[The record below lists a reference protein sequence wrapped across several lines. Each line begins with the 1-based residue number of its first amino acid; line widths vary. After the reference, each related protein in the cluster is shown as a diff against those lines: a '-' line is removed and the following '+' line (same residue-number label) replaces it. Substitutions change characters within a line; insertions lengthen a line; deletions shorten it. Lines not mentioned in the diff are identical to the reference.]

1 MADKRIRI
9 ILDSKGAKRN
19 ADELN
24 KSVRGVGDSA
34 NSAQFSVNKLAAA
47 ITGAI
52 STQKV
57 IEYADA
63 WTRVQNQLKQ
73 ATNSQEELAQSTNRI
88 LQISIDTRTNLEE
101 TANLYSRFRNA
112 IDETVLS
119 DERLFKIT
127 ETINKSL
134 AVSGATATESAGAL
148 RQLSQAI
155 ASGVLR
161 GEEFNSIS
169 EQAPSILKAVQVQ
182 TGKTAG
188 ELRKLAADGFITS
201 ELLVKSLENYASTI
215 NNQFSK
221 ATATF
226 GQRLE
231 VARTQ
236 TIAFV
241 GANETIAGAVDL
253 AGSSIVTLSEN
264 LELLL
269 EIAGAGAALYVARL
283 IPSVIAYT
291 GAIVASTAAQVA
303 SRPAVTGLSAALGVQ
318 AGALTA
324 ARVQA
329 NLMTVA
335 AGALRGAL
343 AFLGGPA
350 GVVFL
355 AAAALIYFGSR
366 AKEAIDPTSLLTQ
379 SVEGLTNAQRELIK
393 LNINKAFDEQITIIE
408 DAAKKVKFLEDTL
421 TRGTVKS
428 KEGIK
433 AANDE
438 LVIQSARLDEA
449 RIAAEKLTQKLAEVI
464 KPASAP
470 KRTEETPVD
479 VKAKGFDP
487 FDDLQDA
494 LDKENANIRVIESA
508 KNVTKSLEQ
517 ELALRRTIADIYRSN
532 ELGADASFYEKQL
545 AQIQIREAEERAIAQ
560 AKFSEEAAQREERLA
575 ATLENDKLTDEARK
589 ALKAEFDAQELLA
602 TQILEQEKTAIQE
615 EATKA
620 RMELDR
626 AEWEARLNNAGALGN
641 ALISLGQGQSKKIF
655 KIGQTLALAQAAVA
669 LPTAVMESFKN
680 GGGYPWGLIPAGIML
695 ATGLKNI
702 QNIRSAGAGLGG
714 GGGSV
719 PTPSLGSATGT
730 TGQPSIPSTASTQ
743 QVEQRRV
750 YELRGVAGN
759 DKITVDQFRELMEQ
773 DGAVVVL
780 SDSVNDASRRNV
792 TGVTAR

>member
-1 MADKRIRI
+1 MTNKRIRI

-24 KSVRGVGDSA
+24 QSMRGAGKGADA
-34 NSAQFSVNKLAAA
+34 AQFAVNKLTAA
-47 ITGAI
+47 ISAYISVSAGISAIKGISSIGDEYLKITGLL
-52 STQKV
+52 
-57 IEYADA
+57 
-63 WTRVQNQLKQ
+63 NL
-73 ATNSQEELAQSTNRI
+73 ATNSQEEFNLALEESKRVAEATRAPLTATVETFSALNRVTDGLGKSQSELFRI
-88 LQISIDTRTNLEE
+88 L
-101 TANLYSRFRNA
+101 
-112 IDETVLS
+112 
-119 DERLFKIT
+119 
-127 ETINKSL
+127 ETINKS
-134 AVSGATATESAGAL
+134 
-148 RQLSQAI
+148 I
-155 ASGVLR
+155 
-161 GEEFNSIS
+161 
-169 EQAPSILKAVQVQ
+169 
-182 TGKTAG
+182 
-188 ELRKLAADGFITS
+188 
-201 ELLVKSLENYASTI
+201 
-215 NNQFSK
+215 
-221 ATATF
+221 
-226 GQRLE
+226 
-231 VARTQ
+231 
-236 TIAFV
+236 
-241 GANETIAGAVDL
+241 
-253 AGSSIVTLSEN
+253 
-264 LELLL
+264 
-269 EIAGAGAALYVARL
+269 
-283 IPSVIAYT
+283 
-291 GAIVASTAAQVA
+291 
-303 SRPAVTGLSAALGVQ
+303 
-318 AGALTA
+318 ALTSPNA
-324 ARVQA
+324 QS
-329 NLMTVA
+329 
-335 AGALRGAL
+335 
-343 AFLGGPA
+343 
-350 GVVFL
+350 
-355 AAAALIYFGSR
+355 AAAALTQFGQALGGDFKAGSQELNSILEQTPGLADAV
-366 AKEAIDPTSLLTQ
+366 AKGLGVATKELKRMGEDGKLSTELVLTGLQAVASEIDAKFSEVPRSVSSTLQLLRNDLLETLGDANVAQPVIESIDSLRETLKDPAV
-379 SVEGLTNAQRELIK
+379 SEGLISISSALIK
-393 LNINKAFDEQITIIE
+393 LVEWSAKAATGFADLGKNIGFFFASIGGNVSEIDK
-408 DAAKKVKFLEDTL
+408 LENELRNLD
-421 TRGTVKS
+421 
-428 KEGIK
+428 K
-433 AANDE
+433 AANENFLNKGIGYLFMSEDDIKRERKDVEDQISQWYKAQGIYVQTEEEKKSISEERKKIEQEEIQRNDE
-438 LVIQSARLDEA
+438 
-449 RIAAEKLTQKLAEVI
+449 IAKQKVAELKALAEQ
-464 KPASAP
+464 K
-470 KRTEETPVD
+470 KLEEEIE
-479 VKAKGFDP
+479 KAKKKKQESIDAEIAKLQQFAAVSGQSKEVEIRYRLTVLGASVGEIEKAAAIAKSI
-487 FDDLQDA
+487 DDQEKEKNSQESNRSVDA
-494 LDKENANIRVIESA
+494 A

-517 ELALRRTIADIYRSN
+517 ELALRRQIADIYRSN
-532 ELGADASFYEKQL
+532 ELGANASFYEQQL

-730 TGQPSIPSTASTQ
+730 TGQPSIPSTASAQ